1 MQLTHHFT
9 VPVPVEVAW
18 AALNDLE
25 RVAGC
30 FPGAAMTS
38 FDGERFEGSCKVKLG
53 PISMSYKGT
62 GLFVERDDQAR
73 RAVIEAKGKDSR
85 GNGAASVVVT
95 ANLAPTADD
104 GAAVEVLTDLNIT
117 GRAAQFGRPV
127 LQEVSDKIL
136 AEFAARLEADL
147 RDGGGGSVDA
157 GVTALE
163 SPVATEGPEQSPS
176 RTDDLDL
183 GSTVLPILLRRY
195 AWPALGGAVVLVALW
210 KLLRRP

>member
-1 MQLTHHFT
+1 MQLTHHFN
-9 VPVPVEVAW
+9 VPVSVEIAW

-30 FPGAAMTS
+30 FPGAALTS

-62 GLFVERDDQAR
+62 GQFVERDEQVK

-95 ANLAPTADD
+95 ANLVPTADD

-147 RDGGGGSVDA
+147 RDSDGLGAD
-157 GVTALE
+157 E
-163 SPVATEGPEQSPS
+163 SAAAPESAASTGPQPTQS
-176 RTDDLDL
+176 DDLNL
-183 GSTVLPILLRRY
+183 GATVLPIMLRRY
-195 AWPALGGAVVLVALW
+195 AWPALGGVVVLLALW
-210 KLLRRP
+210 KVLRRR

>member
-1 MQLTHHFT
+1 MQLTHHFN
-9 VPVPVEVAW
+9 VPVSVEIAW

-30 FPGAAMTS
+30 FPGASLMS
-38 FDGERFEGSCKVKLG
+38 FDGERFEGTCKVKLG

-62 GLFVERDDQAR
+62 GQFVERDEQVK

-95 ANLAPTADD
+95 AILVPTADD

-127 LQEVSDKIL
+127 MQEVSDRIL
-136 AEFAARLEADL
+136 TEFAARLEADL
-147 RDGGGGSVDA
+147 RDCDGLRADEGAAVP
-157 GVTALE
+157 E
-163 SPVATEGPEQSPS
+163 SAASTGPQPTQS
-176 RTDDLDL
+176 DDLNL
-183 GSTVLPILLRRY
+183 GATVLPIMLRRY
-195 AWPALGGAVVLVALW
+195 AWPALGGVVVLLALW
-210 KLLRRP
+210 KLLRRH

>member
-62 GLFVERDDQAR
+62 GLFVERDEQAR

-147 RDGGGGSVDA
+147 RNGDGAGVDDS
-157 GVTALE
+157 VTALE
-163 SPVATEGPEQSPS
+163 PAAADRPQQSPS
-176 RTDDLDL
+176 RSDDLDL
-183 GSTVLPILLRRY
+183 GTTVLPILLRRY
-195 AWPALGGAVVLVALW
+195 AWPALGSAVVLVALW
-210 KLLRRP
+210 KLLRRR